1 MYSLYLYAEKEP
13 RPNLPGKYAALE
25 DADNSGSV
33 ELGDFE
39 SKDALQEELEAA
51 AAAMQQAQGTLLAL
65 CASKYAE
72 KVLPD
77 TNALVLSPT
86 SLQHLAAC
94 RMGLGY
100 DYCPR
105 HFRDSRR
112 RNIMSFF
119 ILSFPGGHGALPVHF
134 EASFLFT
141 GQHAGQDFIITP
153 DQDELEEYICQLAE
167 NNIPGPRIRID
178 YFSTGSLIW
187 WQVCAPVIAAL
198 AQMGATLELRIHPA
212 MLVAEED
219 SIHPL
224 VSRVLRSKTWRARL
238 TPPDAEA

>member
-1 MYSLYLYAEKEP
+1 MYSLYLYAKKEP
-13 RPNLPGKYAALE
+13 RPNLPGKYAALV

-39 SKDALQEELEAA
+39 GMDALLAEMEIA

-65 CASKYAE
+65 CACRYAE

-77 TNALVLSPT
+77 TTALVLSPT

-100 DYCPR
+100 DYCPG
-105 HFRDSRR
+105 HFRDTRR

-119 ILSFPGGHGALPVHF
+119 ILTFPEGHGALPGHF
-134 EASFLFT
+134 EDSFLFT
-141 GQHAGQDFIITP
+141 GQHAGQDFILTP

-198 AQMGATLELRIHPA
+198 SQLGATLELRIHPA

-219 SIHPL
+219 CIHPL
-224 VSRVLRSKTWRARL
+224 VSRVLRSKAWRARL